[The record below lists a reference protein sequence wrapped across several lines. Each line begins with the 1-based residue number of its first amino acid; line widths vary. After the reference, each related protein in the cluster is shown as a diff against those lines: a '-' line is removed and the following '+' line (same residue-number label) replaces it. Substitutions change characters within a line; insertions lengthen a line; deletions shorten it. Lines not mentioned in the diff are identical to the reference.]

1 MNQNPYL
8 SIAIEAARA
17 GEEVIRHYYTS
28 KLKISVKQDRTPVTV
43 ADIET
48 EEKIREVI
56 LGVSN
61 GAVGRASTRSLTR

>member
-28 KLKISVKQDRTPVTV
+28 NLKISVKQDRTPVTV

-48 EEKIREVI
+48 
-56 LGVSN
+56 VSVLAAN
-61 GAVGRASTRSLTR
+61 NPEMHAQVSRFMQGID